1 MVAGL
6 GGDPGSPR
14 NPVWQPATGAPK
26 HVNSVRGSMDE
37 PRQAEESP
45 RRAPP
50 DPPRLGSAAWMRRS
64 LPLGIVA
71 ALCAVV
77 IVASTVTTNPA
88 RWPTEKR
95 FLIWIVLLLVS
106 FAGWGTLA
114 ARAFRAESMRGFVR
128 VGLGIA
134 ALVAVTGF
142 LLAAHVLSFPVL
154 ASLIVVGA
162 TVELWRLFEA
172 APRLGRTARQHLTA
186 LADPDRLPLGELAY
200 LVAAAVVLAVAVL
213 RVIGSAK
220 AALSW
225 WNADDSPAYWAFI
238 RELTQRGSF
247 DQGFSFRRMVAFGGQ
262 TVLQAITCLGLPV
275 KSANVFDIG
284 ICPLVMVGILLQV
297 GRGRWLAIAA
307 GLLVAFLPTSALNS
321 ASNFSGSLLLVVV
334 YFTLRLAADESPRRG
349 GALAG
354 MAAAALCTLRH
365 SFIPACGALLAAAA
379 LAHFAEPGGKTR
391 RERLAF
397 VVAAAI
403 GFAITI
409 APWSLAS
416 LIASHTPLFPL
427 IKGTYRGG
435 GVDLGAEGAKWLGGL
450 KGIFDDPA
458 PAPQLLVVF
467 VAILALGARL
477 SRAALVP
484 LALGTLACT
493 LLLAKAAP
501 LNPGDDVRYLA
512 APWIG
517 LLVAFYCE
525 ALTGP
530 GGPETAAR
538 EALPVAT
545 VAIALVAFQLAPAL
559 SPGLTAVFENDG
571 LRVSWPGWETEKASR
586 AAALSL
592 QAAIPPGR
600 KVLAGN
606 DEVYHYDFGRNKLL
620 LIDLPNVASPF
631 PFPAE
636 KATPEEY
643 EKTIAELRRRGIDYL
658 LFSNPDAS
666 HAMYSGPRWASFR
679 NDGYRTHE
687 LLVPRFLAW
696 AGFVKY
702 VIAHR
707 HVAATL
713 GIDGVAELGVSK

>member
-1 MVAGL
+1 
-6 GGDPGSPR
+6 
-14 NPVWQPATGAPK
+14 
-26 HVNSVRGSMDE
+26 MDE

-50 DPPRLGSAAWMRRS
+50 DRPRLGSPAWMRRS
-64 LPLGIVA
+64 LPLGIAA
-71 ALCAVV
+71 ALCALA
-77 IVASTVTTNPA
+77 ILASTVTTNPA
-88 RWPTEKR
+88 RWPTEGR
-95 FLIWIVLLLVS
+95 FTVWIALLLVS

-114 ARAFRAESMRGFVR
+114 VRVSRAESLRGFVR
-128 VGLGIA
+128 VALGMA
-134 ALVAVTGF
+134 ALIAVAGF
-142 LLAAHVLSFPVL
+142 FLAAHVLSFPVL
-154 ASLIVVGA
+154 AALVVVGA
-162 TVELWRLFEA
+162 TAELWRFLEA
-172 APRLGRTARQHLTA
+172 APRLGRMARHRLTV
-186 LADPDRLPLGELAY
+186 LAGPDRLPLGELAY
-200 LVAAAVVLAVAVL
+200 LVAAAVVLLVAVL
-213 RVIGSAK
+213 RVIGSAR
-220 AALSW
+220 AILSW

-247 DQGFSFRRMVAFGGQ
+247 DQAFSFRRMVAFGGQ
-262 TVLQAITCLGLPV
+262 TVLQAVTCLGLPV
-275 KSANVFDIG
+275 KSANVFDVG
-284 ICPLVMVGILLQV
+284 ICPLVMIGILLQV
-297 GRGRWLAIAA
+297 GHARLRWLAIAA
-307 GLLVAFLPTSALNS
+307 GLLVACLPTSALNS

-349 GALAG
+349 GALTG

-379 LAHFAEPGGKTR
+379 LAHFAEPGSKTR

-397 VVAAAI
+397 FVAAAI
-403 GFAITI
+403 AFAITI

-435 GVDLGAEGAKWLGGL
+435 GVDLGAEGARWLAGL
-450 KGIFDDPA
+450 KGIFDEPA

-467 VAILALGARL
+467 TAILALGARL
-477 SRAALVP
+477 SRSALVP

-525 ALTGP
+525 ALSGP
-530 GGPETAAR
+530 GGSETAAR
-538 EALPVAT
+538 EALPVAA
-545 VAIALVAFQLAPAL
+545 VAIALVALQLAPAL
-559 SPGLTAVFENDG
+559 SPGLNAAYENDG
-571 LRVSWPGWETEKASR
+571 LRVTWPAWETEKASH

-592 QAAIPPGR
+592 QAAIPPGK
-600 KVLAGN
+600 KVLAGS
-606 DEVYHYDFGRNKLL
+606 DEVYRYDFGRNKLL
-620 LIDLPNVASPF
+620 LIDLPNVAGPF
-631 PFPAE
+631 ALPGE

-658 LFSNPDAS
+658 LFTNPDAS
-666 HAMYSGPRWASFR
+666 HAMYSAPRWASFR

-702 VIAHR
+702 VMAHR
-707 HVAATL
+707 RVAATL
-713 GIDGVAELGVSK
+713 GIDGVAELGVPSRPPGS

>member
-1 MVAGL
+1 
-6 GGDPGSPR
+6 
-14 NPVWQPATGAPK
+14 
-26 HVNSVRGSMDE
+26 MDQ

-50 DPPRLGSAAWMRRS
+50 ERPRPGSPAWMRRS
-64 LPLGIVA
+64 LPVGIAA
-71 ALCAVV
+71 ALIAVG
-77 IVASTVTTNPA
+77 IAASAVTTNPA
-88 RWPTEKR
+88 RWPTEGR
-95 FLIWIVLLLVS
+95 FIVWIALLLVS

-114 ARAFRAESMRGFVR
+114 ARVSGAESLRGFIR
-128 VGLGIA
+128 VALGMA
-134 ALVAVTGF
+134 ALIAVAGF
-142 LLAAHVLSFPVL
+142 FLAAHLLFFPVL
-154 ASLIVVGA
+154 VALVVIGA
-162 TVELWRLFEA
+162 TAELWRLGEA
-172 APRLGRTARQHLTA
+172 ALRLGPTAPPRLRA
-186 LADPDRLPLGELAY
+186 LVRLDRLPLGELAY
-200 LVAAAVVLAVAVL
+200 LVAAAVVLFVALL
-213 RVIGSAK
+213 RVIGSAR
-220 AALSW
+220 AILSW

-247 DQGFSFRRMVAFGGQ
+247 DQAFSFRRMVAFGGQ
-262 TVLQAITCLGLPV
+262 TVLQAVTCLGLPV
-275 KSANVFDIG
+275 RSANVFDVG
-284 ICPLVMVGILLQV
+284 ICPLVLVGIVLQV
-297 GRGRWLAIAA
+297 GRARLRWLAIAA

-354 MAAAALCTLRH
+354 LAAAALCTLRH
-365 SFIPACGALLAAAA
+365 SFIPACGALLAVAA
-379 LAHFAEPGGKTR
+379 LVHFAEPGPKTR

-403 GFAITI
+403 AFAITI

-435 GVDLGAEGAKWLGGL
+435 GVDLGADGAKWLAGL
-450 KGIFDDPA
+450 KGILDDPA
-458 PAPQLLVVF
+458 PAPQLLVAF
-467 VAILALGARL
+467 AAILALGPRL
-477 SRAALVP
+477 SRAALIP

-530 GGPETAAR
+530 GGSETAAR
-538 EALPVAT
+538 EALPVGV
-545 VAIALVAFQLAPAL
+545 VAIALVALQLAPAL
-559 SPGLTAVFENDG
+559 STGLGATFENDG
-571 LRVSWPGWETEKASR
+571 VRVSWPGWETEKASR

-600 KVLAGN
+600 KVLAGC

-631 PFPAE
+631 PLPGE
-636 KATPEEY
+636 KATPAEY
-643 EKTIAELRRRGIDYL
+643 EKAIAELRRRGIGYL
-658 LFSNPDAS
+658 LFTNPDAS
-666 HAMYSGPRWASFR
+666 HAMYSAPRWASFR
-679 NDGYRTHE
+679 DDGYRTHE

-702 VIAHR
+702 VMAHR
-707 HVAATL
+707 RLLATA
-713 GIDGVAELGVSK
+713 GIDGVADLGAPNRPAGS